1 VSGSP
6 FRFDNSYTRLPDPF
20 YSRVRPMPVAS
31 PGLVII
37 NRPLAASLGIDLDG
51 QCDDDLARLF
61 AGQTLPDGAE
71 PIAQAYAGHQFGG
84 FTVLGDGRAMLIGE
98 HLAPDG
104 RRIDVQFKG
113 SGPTPYSRGGDGRAA
128 LGPML
133 REFIISEA
141 MHGLGIPTTRSLAV
155 VATGE
160 PVYRQP
166 IQRGAI
172 LTRLAASHLRVGTFE
187 LFMARRD
194 PDSLRTL
201 ADYAIARHDPDL
213 ADRPAK
219 YADFLRSVC
228 ERQARLIARW
238 QLVGFVHGVMNT
250 DNVSIAGETIDF
262 GPCAFI
268 DSYDP
273 KTVFSSIDRG
283 GRYAYDQQ
291 PVIAQWNLAR
301 FAETLLPLLND
312 DEPTAIA
319 MATEILGDYPRVFR
333 EAWLAG
339 MRAKLG
345 LATAEEDDAEL
356 AIELLSTMHA
366 GKLDFT
372 NTFRMLADT
381 IERNDDTQPTAWNR
395 WRGRW
400 RSRWRREQR
409 SACEIAAAMNRVNPA
424 VIARNHRVEQALA
437 AAERGDPT
445 PLHRLVA
452 VLQTPFGLTPG
463 DADLADPPPAD
474 FGPYRTFCGT

>member
-1 VSGSP
+1 MSGSI
-6 FRFDNSYTRLPDPF
+6 FRFDNSYTRLPAAF
-20 YSRVRPMPVAS
+20 SARVRPMPVAS

-37 NRPLAASLGIDLDG
+37 NRPLAAALGIDLDG
-51 QCDDDLARLF
+51 LSDDDLAGLF
-61 AGQTLPDGAE
+61 AGQRLPDGAE

-84 FTVLGDGRAMLIGE
+84 FTVLGDGRAMLLGE
-98 HLAPDG
+98 HLTPDG

-141 MHGLGIPTTRSLAV
+141 MQGLGIPTTRSLAV

-194 PDSLRTL
+194 LDSLRTL

-213 ADRPAK
+213 VDRPTK
-219 YADFLRSVC
+219 YGDFLRAVS
-228 ERQARLIARW
+228 ERQAKLIARW

-301 FAETLLPLLND
+301 FAETLLPLLHD

-319 MATEILGDYPRVFR
+319 MATETLSDYPRIFR
-333 EAWLAG
+333 EAWLSG

-345 LATAEEDDAEL
+345 LVTAEDDDAEL
-356 AIELLSTMHA
+356 AMELLSTMHA
-366 GKLDFT
+366 DKRDFT
-372 NTFRMLADT
+372 NIFRMLADT
-381 IERNDDTQPTAWNR
+381 IEQTDDTTPTAWNR
-395 WRGRW
+395 WRSRW
-400 RSRWRREQR
+400 RSRGQREQR
-409 SACEIAAAMNRVNPA
+409 SAREIAAGMNRVNPA

-437 AAERGDPT
+437 AAERGDLT

-452 VLQTPFGLTPG
+452 VLQKPFDLPPS
-463 DADLADPPPAD
+463 DADLAEPPPAD